1 LTHVV
6 PFPGATQDHPQSL
19 GDAIGRFLASGDFA
33 ASTIE
38 SYELTLEGLLDD
50 LGADVP
56 LDRVSRS
63 RLEAHLRTRY
73 GTAAPATYNRN
84 LATIG
89 SLFTWAVDAGALA
102 TSPAAGLSRR
112 KQRRS
117 RPQELQ
123 ANAIAQ
129 AELQALWRDP
139 RHRLRDRTL
148 WALAYATAGR
158 AEELLQLDV
167 EHLDLANRQAQ
178 IIGKGGSA
186 ERIFWDSEAARLLT
200 RLVVGRRRGPVF
212 LADLAPSPARQP
224 AAGDVDP
231 DTGRARLSYRR
242 AAELFKAASGGRTLH
257 KLRHSRL
264 THLAE
269 AGESVALIQ
278 ALSRHGSLRSLER
291 YVNPSNAAVARLTD
305 RHDPNRRRA

>member
-1 LTHVV
+1 VK
-6 PFPGATQDHPQSL
+6 
-19 GDAIGRFLASGDFA
+19 
-33 ASTIE
+33 

-50 LGADVP
+50 LGADIP
-56 LDRVSRS
+56 LGRVSRT
-63 RLEAHLRTRY
+63 RLEAHLRARY
-73 GTAAPATYNRN
+73 GRASPATYNRN

-89 SLFTWAVDAGALA
+89 SLFAWAVEAGALA
-102 TSPAAGLSRR
+102 ASPAAGLRR
-112 KQRRS
+112 HKQRRS
-117 RPQELQ
+117 WSQELQ

-148 WALAYATAGR
+148 WALAYATAAR
-158 AEELLQLDV
+158 AEEVLQLDV

-200 RLVVGRRRGPVF
+200 RLVAGRQRGPVF

-231 DTGRARLSYRR
+231 GRVRLSYRR

-257 KLRHSRL
+257 RLRHSRL

-269 AGESVALIQ
+269 AGENLALIQ
-278 ALSRHGSLRSLER
+278 ALSRHSSLRSLER
-291 YVNPSNAAVARLTD
+291 YVNPSNKAVAQLTG
-305 RHDPNRRRA
+305 RHDPNRRTR